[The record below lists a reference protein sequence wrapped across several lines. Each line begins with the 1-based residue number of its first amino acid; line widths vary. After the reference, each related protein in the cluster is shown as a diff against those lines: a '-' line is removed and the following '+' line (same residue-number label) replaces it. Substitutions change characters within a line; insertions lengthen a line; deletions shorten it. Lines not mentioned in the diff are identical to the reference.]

1 MIKKML
7 SPDRVKVLVSLVV
20 LSLPLWKERIPVESG
35 GVVVERVIPITL
47 LPAYIVN
54 GGDFQS
60 LLLLLGFYVFVY
72 VIVAF
77 VIEILR
83 HFLIK

>member
-47 LPAYIVN
+47 LPAYIVH
-54 GGDFQS
+54 GVDFQS